1 MNCQSFAMEFSALLQ
16 KLIRISNV
24 KPQVLA
30 DRMGYDVSYISKWQ
44 SGAKLPSSRNA
55 EELFGKMAHFFAV
68 NTEAAQQKEI
78 KEVLGLEY
86 DGAGLEKALEK
97 CLLQSLLKQKE
108 QKEEHRKVQER
119 ISYDSLWQDQE
130 TVAGAVG
137 GMIYEL
143 CSRAERDVDII
154 VTCPFQEYVTKE
166 NDFFKKLE
174 ALEKRGITVRI
185 HQFIDME
192 KFKNQTDAY
201 CRCIA
206 MYLNAIHSV
215 RYDFYELPHEHADIP
230 VLVIKNGLLVTE
242 IQEPFTRE
250 KYTTVIRSLPLVNA
264 YYEAAYAC
272 LISRKPLVEEYSV
285 HKMYQEKYIFDY
297 MMQNEYRYLLR
308 SMHIIHLP
316 DDMLWELCRKYTGD
330 QESALLQYNMNRNSF
345 QAPVTAVVY
354 KSTLMD
360 YIFDGKIN
368 IFGKEAEVEREWRVR
383 HITHLIEELE
393 KNSSIRIF
401 LLENNNPYIGYDDL
415 QSTIYFCRDTVFAMA
430 VQNGISGYYR
440 FFSKKL
446 IDQFNEFYRHIENA
460 GDEYLLRGQKVMDFL
475 RQGLKFIS

>member
-1 MNCQSFAMEFSALLQ
+1 MEFSALLQ

-24 KPQVLA
+24 KLQVLA

-192 KFKNQTDAY
+192 KFKKQTDAY

-460 GDEYLLRGQKVMDFL
+460 GDEYLLRGQKVTDFL

>member
-1 MNCQSFAMEFSALLQ
+1 MEFSALLQ

-242 IQEPFTRE
+242 IQELFTRE

>member
-1 MNCQSFAMEFSALLQ
+1 MEFSALLQ

-154 VTCPFQEYVTKE
+154 VTCPFQEYVTRE

-460 GDEYLLRGQKVMDFL
+460 GDEYLLRGQKVTDFL

>member
-1 MNCQSFAMEFSALLQ
+1 MEFSALLQ

-97 CLLQSLLKQKE
+97 YLLQSLLKQKE

-206 MYLNAIHSV
+206 MYLNAIHS
-215 RYDFYELPHEHADIP
+215 
-230 VLVIKNGLLVTE
+230 VIKNGLLVTE

-460 GDEYLLRGQKVMDFL
+460 GDEYLLRGQKVTDFL

>member
-1 MNCQSFAMEFSALLQ
+1 MEFSALLQ

-393 KNSSIRIF
+393 INSSIRIF

-460 GDEYLLRGQKVMDFL
+460 GDEYLLRGQKVTDFL

>member
-1 MNCQSFAMEFSALLQ
+1 MEFSALLQ

-192 KFKNQTDAY
+192 KFKKQTDAY

>member
-1 MNCQSFAMEFSALLQ
+1 MEFSALLQ

-192 KFKNQTDAY
+192 KFKKQTDAY

-297 MMQNEYRYLLR
+297 MTQNEYRYLLR

-460 GDEYLLRGQKVMDFL
+460 GDEYLLRGQKVTDFL

>member
-1 MNCQSFAMEFSALLQ
+1 MEFSARLQ

-460 GDEYLLRGQKVMDFL
+460 GDEYLLRGQKVTDFL

>member
-1 MNCQSFAMEFSALLQ
+1 MEFSALLQ

-192 KFKNQTDAY
+192 KFKKQTDAY

-308 SMHIIHLP
+308 SMHLTHLP
-316 DDMLWELCRKYTGD
+316 ADMLWELCRKYTGD

-460 GDEYLLRGQKVMDFL
+460 GDEYLLRGQKVTDFL

>member
-1 MNCQSFAMEFSALLQ
+1 MEFSALLQ

-24 KPQVLA
+24 KPQILA

-192 KFKNQTDAY
+192 KFKKQTDAY

-460 GDEYLLRGQKVMDFL
+460 GDEYLLRGQKVTDFL

>member
-1 MNCQSFAMEFSALLQ
+1 MEFSALLQ

-192 KFKNQTDAY
+192 KFKKQTDAY

-446 IDQFNEFYRHIENA
+446 IDQFNEFYRHIGNA
-460 GDEYLLRGQKVMDFL
+460 GDEYLLRGQKVTDFL

>member
-1 MNCQSFAMEFSALLQ
+1 MEFSALLQ

-415 QSTIYFCRDTVFAMA
+415 QSTIYFSRDTVFAMA
-430 VQNGISGYYR
+430 VQNEISGYYR

-460 GDEYLLRGQKVMDFL
+460 GDEYLLRGQKVTDFL

>member
-1 MNCQSFAMEFSALLQ
+1 MEFSALLQ

-415 QSTIYFCRDTVFAMA
+415 QSTIYFCRATVFAMA

-460 GDEYLLRGQKVMDFL
+460 GDEYLLRGQKVTDFL